1 MSHGGQVSHVEGMR
15 RWREKQ
21 PPEWREEHNRKIR
34 EAYHRKKLMKENIEM
49 PGLRYPCTPRRTQ

>member
-1 MSHGGQVSHVEGMR
+1 MGHGGQVSHTEGMR

-34 EAYHRKKLMKENIEM
+34 EAYHRKKKLNTKTENEV
-49 PGLRYPCTPRRTQ
+49 R